1 MVSELKLRETR
12 RGERVLIRIP
22 VHLKGVGLDGS
33 EVNEPA
39 EAVIVSR
46 YGALVRVVSRLQKG
60 SELTLTNGFTQEV
73 ETFRVVWLADKQ
85 AEDRWD
91 IGIEAIHPR
100 EDFWGIRFP
109 PRTPRPSLPDPP

>member
-1 MVSELKLRETR
+1 MVSELKLREPR

-22 VHLKGVGLDGS
+22 VHLKGVGLDDS

-39 EAVIVSR
+39 EAIIVSR
-46 YGALVRVVSRLQKG
+46 YGALLRVVSRLQKG
-60 SELTLTNGFTQEV
+60 SELTLMNGFTQEV
-73 ETFRVVWLADKQ
+73 ETFRVVWVADKQ
-85 AEDRWD
+85 TEGHWD

-109 PRTPRPSLPDPP
+109 TANPKA